1 MDDRRVAVL
10 EHREG
15 FGFDDSRRDVVTG
28 EGADRV
34 ERVPKRV
41 RCKFDQ
47 PVVIAGQQE
56 RTREAVEFL
65 QLREQ
70 RLPEVRAVRVGA

>member
-1 MDDRRVAVL
+1 MDDGRVAVL
-10 EHREG
+10 EHCEG
-15 FGFDDSRRDVVTG
+15 FGFDDGRRDVIAC

-41 RCKFDQ
+41 RGQFDE

-70 RLPEVRAVRVGA
+70 RLPKVRAVRVGA